1 MKKKLLSLFLAFIVF
16 ISAGKVYATWM
27 YSGEHTDSSTSNIRV
42 NVSEW
47 DFLPEQE
54 VDITNALLDV
64 LNDGTECNIKING
77 VTYTSSYEALIAAF
91 DNSPTS
97 NRITLHNN
105 SYIGTMQQTGD
116 DALALR
122 TLFGDVLTNEEEGN
136 TDYSLMLKREP
147 LDGDENTG
155 QHYFLE
161 GDHGWA
167 EENKFYP
174 GAEMILFSTNWE
186 STSYYGYVTVYATVY
201 TKYPKTDE
209 YGNYIYDLDEDGNI
223 QYFTYVNNYNQT
235 ITTNYPVYEYGDWVK
250 TSGASAFIGRAMV
263 VNYSTADTSKSFDTG
278 TWRSTEEYRGLST
291 GATLAQIIRA

>member
-1 MKKKLLSLFLAFIVF
+1 MKKKLLSLFWAFIIFLSV
-16 ISAGKVYATWM
+16 GGVYATWL
-27 YSGEHTDSSTSNIRV
+27 YSNGLIDGSSSNIGV

-54 VDITNALLDV
+54 VDITNAFMDV
-64 LNDGTECNIKING
+64 LNDGVECNITING
-77 VTYTSSYEALIAAF
+77 VTYTSSYEALVAAF

-122 TLFGDVLTNEEEGN
+122 TLFGDVLTSEEEEN
-136 TDYSLMLKREP
+136 ADYSLMLKREP

-155 QHYFLE
+155 QHYFME

-167 EENKFYP
+167 EENSFYP

-186 STSYYGYVTVYATVY
+186 SSYSYGYVTVYATVY

-209 YGNYIYDLDEDGNI
+209 YGNYIYDLDENGNI
-223 QYFTYVNNYNQT
+223 QYFTYIDNYDQT
-235 ITTNYPVYEYGDWVK
+235 ITTKYPMYEYGGWERI
-250 TSGASAFIGRAMV
+250 SGASAFIGQAQV
-263 VNYSTADTSKSFDTG
+263 VNYSTADKSKSFDTG
-278 TWRSTEEYRGLST
+278 TWRSTEEYRGLYA
-291 GATLAQIIRA
+291 GATLSQIIRA